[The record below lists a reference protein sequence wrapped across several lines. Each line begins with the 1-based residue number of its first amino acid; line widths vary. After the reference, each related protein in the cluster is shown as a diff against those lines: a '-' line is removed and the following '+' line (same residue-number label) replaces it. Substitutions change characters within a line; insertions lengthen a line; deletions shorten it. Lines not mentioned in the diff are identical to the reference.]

1 MNKIAIIIITYNR
14 PADMLALAMNIEK
27 LSSKK
32 ELLEE
37 VIIVNN
43 NSTESYDAVKSF
55 IQENPSTPFKLIESK
70 ENLGVSRG
78 RNFAIDQSKAPIL
91 VLIDDDAEFQDTD
104 ALKRI
109 NEAVIENPHAGIL
122 AMKILYF
129 QNSQFQLNAFPHKSF
144 EKRKH
149 LQSFETYYFAGCGN
163 IIVKEAF
170 DIAGPFPTDFF
181 YGMEEYDLSYRI
193 LDAGY
198 TIKYIANIVL
208 LHKESPEG
216 RQTKSDKLRGMWVNK
231 TKVAW
236 RYLPMPCYFTTAIM
250 WSIFF
255 LLNSKFDLIGFINGW
270 LAIVTIPFKEK
281 RNKVSKLSQEYL
293 NKVEARILY

>member
-37 VIIVNN
+37 IIIVNN

-78 RNFAIDQSKAPIL
+78 RNFAIEQSKAPIL

-250 WSIFF
+250 WSMFF

>member
-43 NSTESYDAVKSF
+43 NSNESYDAVKSF
-55 IQENPSTPFKLIESK
+55 IQENPSTPFKYIESK

-78 RNFAIDQSKAPIL
+78 RNFAIEQSKAPIL

-255 LLNSKFDLIGFINGW
+255 LLNSKFDLIGFIIGW

-281 RNKVSKLSQEYL
+281 RNKVNKLSEEYL

>member
-43 NSTESYDAVKSF
+43 NSTESYDIVKSF
-55 IQENPSTPFKLIESK
+55 IQGNTSTPFKLIESK

-78 RNFAIDQSKAPIL
+78 RNFAIEQSKAPIL

-149 LQSFETYYFAGCGN
+149 LQSFDTYYFAGCGN

-198 TIKYIANIVL
+198 TIKYIADIVL

-250 WSIFF
+250 WSMFF
-255 LLNSKFDLIGFINGW
+255 LLKSKFDLIGFINGW

>member
-78 RNFAIDQSKAPIL
+78 RNFAIEQSKAPIL

-236 RYLPMPCYFTTAIM
+236 RYLPFYCYFSTAIM
-250 WSIFF
+250 WSMLF
-255 LLNSKFDLIGFINGW
+255 LLKSKFDLIGFVKGW
-270 LAIVTIPFKEK
+270 AEVVSIPFNE
-281 RNKVSKLSQEYL
+281 RTNKISESTLEYI
-293 NKVEARILY
+293 NKVEARIAY

>member
-37 VIIVNN
+37 IIIVNN

-109 NEAVIENPHAGIL
+109 NEAVIENPLAGIL

-198 TIKYIANIVL
+198 TIKYIADIVL

-281 RNKVSKLSQEYL
+281 RNKVNKLSEEYL

>member
-1 MNKIAIIIITYNR
+1 
-14 PADMLALAMNIEK
+14 MLALAMNIEK

-37 VIIVNN
+37 IIIVNN

-55 IQENPSTPFKLIESK
+55 IQENPSTPFKYIESK

-109 NEAVIENPHAGIL
+109 NEAVIENPLAGIL

-250 WSIFF
+250 WSMFF

>member
-43 NSTESYDAVKSF
+43 NSTESYDIVTSF
-55 IQENPSTPFKLIESK
+55 IQENPSTPFKYIESK

-78 RNFAIDQSKAPIL
+78 RNFAIEQSTAPIL
-91 VLIDDDAEFQDTD
+91 VLMDDDAEFQDVD
-104 ALKRI
+104 VLERI
-109 NEAVIENPHAGIL
+109 NNSVNENPNAGIL

-144 EKRKH
+144 EKRNH
-149 LQSFETYYFAGCGN
+149 LQSFDTYYFAGCGN

-170 DIAGPFPTDFF
+170 DKAGPFPTDFF
-181 YGMEEYDLSYRI
+181 YGMEEYDLSYRV

-216 RQTKSDKLRGMWVNK
+216 RQTKSDKIRGMWVNK

-236 RYLPMPCYFTTAIM
+236 RYLPMPSYFTTGIM
-250 WSIFF
+250 WSMFF
-255 LLNSKFDLIGFINGW
+255 LLNSKFDFIGFING
-270 LAIVTIPFKEK
+270 LVAIVTIPFNEK
-281 RNKVSKLSQEYL
+281 RNKVSKLSQKYL

>member
-37 VIIVNN
+37 IIIVNN

-78 RNFAIDQSKAPIL
+78 RNFAIEQSKAPIL

-255 LLNSKFDLIGFINGW
+255 LLNSKFDLIGFIIGW

-281 RNKVSKLSQEYL
+281 RNKVNKLSEEYL

>member
-32 ELLEE
+32 DLLEE

-43 NSTESYDAVKSF
+43 NSTESYDEVKSF
-55 IQENPSTPFKLIESK
+55 IQENPSTPFKFIESK

-78 RNFAIDQSKAPIL
+78 RNFAIEQSTAPIL
-91 VLIDDDAEFQDTD
+91 VLMDDDAEFQDVD
-104 ALKRI
+104 VLERI
-109 NEAVIENPHAGIL
+109 NTSVIENPNAGIL

-129 QNSQFQLNAFPHKSF
+129 QNKEFQINCFPHKSF
-144 EKRKH
+144 EKRKN
-149 LQSFETYYFAGCGN
+149 LNSFDTYYFAGCGN
-163 IIVKEAF
+163 IIQKEAF
-170 DIAGPFPTDFF
+170 NKVGAFPTDFF
-181 YGMEEYDLSYRI
+181 YGMEEYDLSYRV

-198 TIKYIANIVL
+198 TIKYIADIVL

-236 RYLPMPCYFTTAIM
+236 RYLPLSCYFTTAMM
-250 WSIFF
+250 WSLFF
-255 LLNSKFDLIGFINGW
+255 LLKSKFDLIGFIKGW
-270 LAIVTIPFKEK
+270 AAVISIPFIEKRMIVTKSTI
-281 RNKVSKLSQEYL
+281 EYL
-293 NKVEARILY
+293 NKVEARIIY

>member
-78 RNFAIDQSKAPIL
+78 RNFAIEQSKAPIL

-208 LHKESPEG
+208 LHKESPKG

-250 WSIFF
+250 WSMFF

-270 LAIVTIPFKEK
+270 VAIVRIPFKEK
-281 RNKVSKLSQEYL
+281 RNKVSKLSEEYL

>member
-43 NSTESYDAVKSF
+43 NSTESYDEVKSF
-55 IQENPSTPFKLIESK
+55 IQEHPSTPFKLIAST

-78 RNFAIDQSKAPIL
+78 RNFAIEQSKAPIL
-91 VLIDDDAEFQDTD
+91 VLIDDDAEFQDTNV
-104 ALKRI
+104 LQRI
-109 NEAVIENPHAGIL
+109 NDAVIENPHVGIL

-129 QNSQFQLNAFPHKSF
+129 QNKQFQLNAFPHKSF
-144 EKRKH
+144 EKRNH
-149 LQSFETYYFAGCGN
+149 LQSFDTYYFAGCGN

-170 DIAGPFPTDFF
+170 DKAGPFPTDFF
-181 YGMEEYDLSYRI
+181 YGMEEYDLSYRV
-193 LDAGY
+193 LESGY
-198 TIKYIANIVL
+198 SIKYISNIVL

-236 RYLPMPCYFTTAIM
+236 RYLPMPCYLTTAIM
-250 WSIFF
+250 WSMFF
-255 LLNSKFDLIGFINGW
+255 LLKSKFDVIGLIKGW
-270 LAIVTIPFKEK
+270 VAIITIPFKEK
-281 RNKVSKLSQEYL
+281 GNKLSKTSLEYL
-293 NKVEARILY
+293 KKVEARIAY

>member
-14 PADMLALAMNIEK
+14 PADMLALAMNIDK
-27 LSSKK
+27 LESK

-43 NSTESYDAVKSF
+43 NSTESYEEVKSF
-55 IQENPSTPFKLIESK
+55 IQEHPSTPFKFIASK
-70 ENLGVSRG
+70 DNLGVSRG
-78 RNFAIDQSKAPIL
+78 RNFAIAQSTAPVL

-104 ALKRI
+104 VLQRMHTSI
-109 NEAVIENPHAGIL
+109 NENPNAGIL
-122 AMKILYF
+122 AMKILYY
-129 QNSQFQLNAFPHKSF
+129 QNRQFQINGFPHKSF
-144 EKRKH
+144 EKRKN
-149 LQSFETYYFAGCGN
+149 LNSFDTYYFAGCGN

-170 DIAGPFPTDFF
+170 DKAGSFPTDFF
-181 YGMEEYDLSYRI
+181 YGMEEYDLSYRV

-198 TIKYIANIVL
+198 TIKYLADIVL

-236 RYLPMPCYFTTAIM
+236 RYLPLYSYFTTAVA
-250 WSIFF
+250 WSAFF
-255 LLNSKFDLIGFINGW
+255 LIKSKFDLIGFIKG
-270 LAIVTIPFKEK
+270 LYEVISIPFKEK
-281 RNKVSKLSQEYL
+281 RKLLTTTTLEYL
-293 NKVEARILY
+293 SKVEARILY

>member
-1 MNKIAIIIITYNR
+1 
-14 PADMLALAMNIEK
+14 

-78 RNFAIDQSKAPIL
+78 RNFAIEQSKAPIL

-250 WSIFF
+250 WSMFF

>member
-55 IQENPSTPFKLIESK
+55 IQENPSTPFKYIESK

-250 WSIFF
+250 WSMFF
-255 LLNSKFDLIGFINGW
+255 LLNSKFDLIGFIIGW

>member
-43 NSTESYDAVKSF
+43 NSTESCDAVKSF

-78 RNFAIDQSKAPIL
+78 RNFAIKQSKAPIL
-91 VLIDDDAEFQDTD
+91 VLVDDDAEFQDTD

-149 LQSFETYYFAGCGN
+149 LQSFDTYYFAGCGN

-198 TIKYIANIVL
+198 TIKYIADIVL

-250 WSIFF
+250 WSMFF

>member
-27 LSSKK
+27 LSSQK

-43 NSTESYDAVKSF
+43 NSTESYNEVKSF
-55 IQENPSTPFKLIESK
+55 IQEHPSTPFKFIESK

-78 RNFAIDQSKAPIL
+78 RNFAIEKSKATIL

-104 ALKRI
+104 VLQRI
-109 NEAVIENPHAGIL
+109 NNAVIENPNAGIL

-129 QNSQFQLNAFPHKSF
+129 QNRQFQINCFPHKSF
-144 EKRKH
+144 EKRKQ
-149 LQSFETYYFAGCGN
+149 LQSFDTYYFAGCGN

-170 DIAGPFPTDFF
+170 DKVGPFPTDFF
-181 YGMEEYDLSYRI
+181 YGMEEYDLSYRVI
-193 LDAGY
+193 DAGY
-198 TIKYIANIVL
+198 IIKYIANIVL
-208 LHKESPEG
+208 LHKESLEG

-236 RYLPMPCYFTTAIM
+236 RYLPLSSYFTTAIM

-255 LLNSKFDLIGFINGW
+255 LLNSKFDLIGYVKGW
-270 LAIVTIPFKEK
+270 AAVVSIPFNE
-281 RNKVSKLSQEYL
+281 RTNKISKSTLEYL
-293 NKVEARILY
+293 KKVEARIAY

>member
-14 PADMLALAMNIEK
+14 PTDMLALAMNIEK
-27 LSSKK
+27 LSSQK

-43 NSTESYDAVKSF
+43 NSTESYDEVKSF
-55 IQENPSTPFKLIESK
+55 IQEHPSTPFKLIESN

-78 RNFAIDQSKAPIL
+78 RNFAIEQSKAPIL

-104 ALKRI
+104 VLQRI
-109 NEAVIENPHAGIL
+109 NNAVIENPKAGIL

-129 QNSQFQLNAFPHKSF
+129 QNRQFQINCFPHKSF
-144 EKRKH
+144 EKRKD
-149 LQSFETYYFAGCGN
+149 LNSFDTYYFAGCGN
-163 IIVKEAF
+163 IIIKEAF
-170 DIAGPFPTDFF
+170 DKAGAFPTDFF
-181 YGMEEYDLSYRI
+181 YGMEEYDLSYRVI
-193 LDAGY
+193 DAGY
-198 TIKYIANIVL
+198 IIKYIANIVL

-216 RQTKSDKLRGMWVNK
+216 RQTKSNKLRGMWVNK

-236 RYLPMPCYFTTAIM
+236 RYLPLSSYFTTAIM

-255 LLNSKFDLIGFINGW
+255 LLNSKFEIIGYVKGW
-270 LAIVTIPFKEK
+270 AAVVSIPFNE
-281 RNKVSKLSQEYL
+281 RTNKISKSTLEYI
-293 NKVEARILY
+293 NKVEARIAY

>member
-43 NSTESYDAVKSF
+43 NSIESYDAVKSF

-78 RNFAIDQSKAPIL
+78 RNFAIEQSKAPIL

-250 WSIFF
+250 WSMFF

>member
-14 PADMLALAMNIEK
+14 PADMLALAMNMEK

-43 NSTESYDAVKSF
+43 NSTESYDEVKSF
-55 IQENPSTPFKLIESK
+55 IQENPSTPFKFIESE

-78 RNFAIDQSKAPIL
+78 RNFAIEQSKAPIL
-91 VLIDDDAEFQDTD
+91 VLIDDDAEFQDMD
-104 ALKRI
+104 VLQRI
-109 NEAVIENPHAGIL
+109 NDAVIENPHAGIL

-129 QNSQFQLNAFPHKSF
+129 QNKQFQLNAFPHKSF

-149 LQSFETYYFAGCGN
+149 LQSFDTFYFAGCGN

-170 DIAGPFPTDFF
+170 DKAGPFPTDFF

-198 TIKYIANIVL
+198 SIKYIANIVL

-236 RYLPMPCYFTTAIM
+236 KYLPMPSYFTTAIM
-250 WSIFF
+250 WSMFF
-255 LLNSKFDLIGFINGW
+255 LLNSKFDLIGFIKGW
-270 LAIVTIPFKEK
+270 VAIVTIPFNEK

>member
-78 RNFAIDQSKAPIL
+78 RNFAIEQSRAPIL

-250 WSIFF
+250 WSMFF

-270 LAIVTIPFKEK
+270 VAIVRIPFKEK
-281 RNKVSKLSQEYL
+281 RNKVSKLSEEYL
-293 NKVEARILY
+293 NKVEARILF

>member
-78 RNFAIDQSKAPIL
+78 RNFAIEQSKAPIL

-250 WSIFF
+250 WSMFF

-270 LAIVTIPFKEK
+270 VAIVRIPFKEK

>member
-78 RNFAIDQSKAPIL
+78 RNFAIEQSKAPIL

-236 RYLPMPCYFTTAIM
+236 RYLPMHCYFTTAIM
-250 WSIFF
+250 WSMFF

>member
-55 IQENPSTPFKLIESK
+55 IQENPSTPFKYIESK

-109 NEAVIENPHAGIL
+109 NEAVIENPLAGIL

-198 TIKYIANIVL
+198 TIKYIADIVL

-250 WSIFF
+250 WSMFF

-281 RNKVSKLSQEYL
+281 RNKVNKLSEEYL

>member
-37 VIIVNN
+37 IIIVNN

-78 RNFAIDQSKAPIL
+78 RNFAIKQSKAPIL

-149 LQSFETYYFAGCGN
+149 LQSFDTYYFAGCGN

-193 LDAGY
+193 LDAGF
-198 TIKYIANIVL
+198 TIKYIADIVL

-250 WSIFF
+250 WSMFF
-255 LLNSKFDLIGFINGW
+255 LLKSKFDLIGFINGW
-270 LAIVTIPFKEK
+270 LAIVTIPINEK

>member
-37 VIIVNN
+37 VIILNN
-43 NSTESYDAVKSF
+43 NSTESYDKVKSF
-55 IQENPSTPFKLIESK
+55 IQENPTTPFKFIASK

-78 RNFAIDQSKAPIL
+78 RNFAIEQSTAPIL
-91 VLIDDDAEFQDTD
+91 VLIDDDAVFQDMD
-104 ALKRI
+104 VLERI
-109 NEAVIENPHAGIL
+109 HNAVDKNPNAGIL

-129 QNSQFQLNAFPHKSF
+129 QNKQFQLNAFPHKSF
-144 EKRKH
+144 EKRKD
-149 LQSFETYYFAGCGN
+149 LNSFDTYYFAGCGN

-170 DIAGPFPTDFF
+170 DKAGAFPTDFF

-198 TIKYIANIVL
+198 TIKYIADIVL

-236 RYLPMPCYFTTAIM
+236 RYLPLSAYFTTSIM
-250 WSIFF
+250 WSMFF
-255 LLNSKFDLIGFINGW
+255 LLNSKFDIIGFIKGW
-270 LAIVTIPFKEK
+270 VAIITIPIKEK
-281 RNKVSKLSQEYL
+281 GNKLSKPSLEYL
-293 NKVEARILY
+293 KKVEARIAY

>member
-27 LSSKK
+27 LRSKK

-55 IQENPSTPFKLIESK
+55 IQEHPSTPFKFIESK

-78 RNFAIDQSKAPIL
+78 RNFAIEQSKAPIL
-91 VLIDDDAEFQDTD
+91 VLIDDDAEFQDVD
-104 ALKRI
+104 VLECI
-109 NEAVIENPHAGIL
+109 NNSVNENPNAGIL

-144 EKRKH
+144 EKRNH
-149 LQSFETYYFAGCGN
+149 LQSFDTYYFAGCGN

-170 DIAGPFPTDFF
+170 DKAGPFPTDFF
-181 YGMEEYDLSYRI
+181 YGMEEYDLSYRV

-216 RQTKSDKLRGMWVNK
+216 RQTKSDKIRGMWVNK

-236 RYLPMPCYFTTAIM
+236 RYLPMPSYFTTAIL

-255 LLNSKFDLIGFINGW
+255 LLNSKFDLIGFIKG
-270 LAIVTIPFKEK
+270 LVAIVTIPFNEK

-293 NKVEARILY
+293 NKVEARILF

>member
-37 VIIVNN
+37 IIIVNN

-55 IQENPSTPFKLIESK
+55 IQENPSTPFKYIESK

-255 LLNSKFDLIGFINGW
+255 LLNSKFDLIGFIIGW

-281 RNKVSKLSQEYL
+281 RNKVNKLSEEYL

>member
-37 VIIVNN
+37 IIIVNN

-109 NEAVIENPHAGIL
+109 NEAVIENPLAGIL

-149 LQSFETYYFAGCGN
+149 LQSFDTYYFAGCGN

-255 LLNSKFDLIGFINGW
+255 LLNSKFDLIGFIIGW

>member
-78 RNFAIDQSKAPIL
+78 RNFAIEQSKAPIL

-250 WSIFF
+250 WSMFF

-270 LAIVTIPFKEK
+270 VAIVRIPFKEK
-281 RNKVSKLSQEYL
+281 RNKVSKLSEEYL
-293 NKVEARILY
+293 NKVEARILF

>member
-55 IQENPSTPFKLIESK
+55 IQENPSTPFKYIESK

-78 RNFAIDQSKAPIL
+78 RNFAIEQSKAPIL

-109 NEAVIENPHAGIL
+109 NEAVIENPLAGIL

-170 DIAGPFPTDFF
+170 DKAGPFPTDFF
-181 YGMEEYDLSYRI
+181 YGMEEYDLSYRV

-216 RQTKSDKLRGMWVNK
+216 RQTKSDKIRGMWVNK

-250 WSIFF
+250 WSMFF

-270 LAIVTIPFKEK
+270 LAIVTIPFNEK

-293 NKVEARILY
+293 NKVEARILF

>member
-14 PADMLALAMNIEK
+14 PADILALAMNIEK

-55 IQENPSTPFKLIESK
+55 IQENPTTPFKFIASK

-78 RNFAIDQSKAPIL
+78 RNFAIEQSKAPVL

-104 ALKRI
+104 VLQRI
-109 NEAVIENPHAGIL
+109 NDAVIENPHVGIL
-122 AMKILYF
+122 AMKILYY
-129 QNSQFQLNAFPHKSF
+129 QNRQFQLNAFPHKSF

-149 LQSFETYYFAGCGN
+149 LQSFDTYYFAGCGN

-170 DIAGPFPTDFF
+170 DKVGPFPTDFF
-181 YGMEEYDLSYRI
+181 YGMEEYDLSYRV
-193 LDAGY
+193 LESGY
-198 TIKYIANIVL
+198 SIKYIANIVL

-236 RYLPMPCYFTTAIM
+236 RYLPMPYYITTAIM

-255 LLNSKFDLIGFINGW
+255 LLKSKFDVIGLIKGW
-270 LAIVTIPFKEK
+270 VAIITIPFKEK
-281 RNKVSKLSQEYL
+281 GNKLSKTSLEYL
-293 NKVEARILY
+293 KKVEARIAY

>member
-1 MNKIAIIIITYNR
+1 MNKIAIIIINYNR
-14 PADMLALAMNIEK
+14 PADMLALAMNMEK

-43 NSTESYDAVKSF
+43 NSTESYDEVKSF
-55 IQENPSTPFKLIESK
+55 IQENPSTPFKFIESE

-78 RNFAIDQSKAPIL
+78 RNFAIEQSTAPIL

-109 NEAVIENPHAGIL
+109 HDAVIENPHAGIL

-129 QNSQFQLNAFPHKSF
+129 QNKQFQLNAFPHKSF

-149 LQSFETYYFAGCGN
+149 LQSFDTFYFAGCGN

-170 DIAGPFPTDFF
+170 DKAGPFPTDFF

-236 RYLPMPCYFTTAIM
+236 KYLPMPSYFTTAIM
-250 WSIFF
+250 WSMFF
-255 LLNSKFDLIGFINGW
+255 LLNSKFDLIGFIKGW
-270 LAIVTIPFKEK
+270 VAIVTIPFNEK

>member
-37 VIIVNN
+37 IIIVNN

-55 IQENPSTPFKLIESK
+55 IQENPSTPFKYIESI

-78 RNFAIDQSKAPIL
+78 RNFAIEQSKAPIL

-255 LLNSKFDLIGFINGW
+255 LLNSKFDLIGFIIGW

-281 RNKVSKLSQEYL
+281 RNKVNKLSEEYL

>member
-78 RNFAIDQSKAPIL
+78 RNFAIEQSKAPIL

-109 NEAVIENPHAGIL
+109 NEAVIENPLAGIL

-198 TIKYIANIVL
+198 TIKYIADIVL

-250 WSIFF
+250 WSMFF
-255 LLNSKFDLIGFINGW
+255 LLNSKFDLIGFIIGW

-281 RNKVSKLSQEYL
+281 RNKVNKLSEEYL

>member
-43 NSTESYDAVKSF
+43 NSSESYDEVKSF

-78 RNFAIDQSKAPIL
+78 RNFAIEQSKAPIL

-250 WSIFF
+250 WSMFF

-270 LAIVTIPFKEK
+270 LAIVRIPFKEK

-293 NKVEARILY
+293 NKVEARILF

>member
-78 RNFAIDQSKAPIL
+78 RNFSIEQSKAPIL

-231 TKVAW
+231 TKMAW

-250 WSIFF
+250 WSMFF

>member
-14 PADMLALAMNIEK
+14 PADMLALAMNMEK

-43 NSTESYDAVKSF
+43 NSTESYDEVKSF
-55 IQENPSTPFKLIESK
+55 IQENPSTPFKFIESE

-78 RNFAIDQSKAPIL
+78 RNFAIEQSKAPIL
-91 VLIDDDAEFQDTD
+91 VLIDDDAEFQDMD
-104 ALKRI
+104 VLQRI
-109 NEAVIENPHAGIL
+109 HDAVIENPHAGIL

-129 QNSQFQLNAFPHKSF
+129 QNKQFQLNAFPHKSF

-149 LQSFETYYFAGCGN
+149 LQSFDTYYFAGCGN

-170 DIAGPFPTDFF
+170 DKAGPFPTDFF

-236 RYLPMPCYFTTAIM
+236 KYLPMPSYFTTAIM
-250 WSIFF
+250 WSMFF
-255 LLNSKFDLIGFINGW
+255 LLNSKFDLIGFIKGW
-270 LAIVTIPFKEK
+270 VAIVTIPFNEK

>member
-78 RNFAIDQSKAPIL
+78 RNFAIEQSKAPIL

-104 ALKRI
+104 VLQRV
-109 NEAVIENPHAGIL
+109 NDAVIENPNAGIL

-129 QNSQFQLNAFPHKSF
+129 QNRQFQINCFPHKSF
-144 EKRKH
+144 EKRKD
-149 LQSFETYYFAGCGN
+149 LNSFDTYYFAGCGN

-181 YGMEEYDLSYRI
+181 YGMEEYDLSYRV
-193 LDAGY
+193 LEAGY

-236 RYLPMPCYFTTAIM
+236 RYLPFPSYFTTAIM
-250 WSIFF
+250 WSMFF
-255 LLNSKFDLIGFINGW
+255 LLKSKFDLIGFINGW
-270 LAIVTIPFKEK
+270 VAIVRIPFNEK
-281 RNKVSKLSQEYL
+281 RNKISNLSQEYL
-293 NKVEARILY
+293 DKAEARILY